1 MGRSVAQGRRRG
13 RGTDIATT
21 DPPAAGISR
30 RAAVVT
36 GLALVAAAL
45 AVYLVTYVDRY
56 YDHFV
61 WQAAAFLEGHAAIR
75 YPVEAAAGL
84 NGNAYF
90 QDVLPIATSD
100 GVPRGLLPFPPLPA
114 LVLVP
119 FVAVWGLATND
130 QLLFTVLAAV
140 DVGLAWWMLG
150 RLPVGPAVRLGTT
163 VFFAFGTVF
172 WYTAQQ
178 STTWFQAHVV
188 AVGLTFLAIGL
199 AIGADRDAAA
209 SGAGRPSR
217 AHPTIRRSTR
227 PGPPADAGRRRSI
240 AASSRP
246 GSCSGWPARRGRRS
260 SSGRRS
266 SRSSERARIGVAA
279 PGRPAWAPP
288 SRSWPCS
295 RMT

>member
-13 RGTDIATT
+13 RGTDIAST

-61 WQAAAFLEGHAAIR
+61 WQAAAFLEGNAAIR
-75 YPVEAAAGL
+75 YPVEATAGL

-114 LVLVP
+114 LLLVP
-119 FVAVWGLATND
+119 FVAVWGLATDD

-140 DVGLAWWMLG
+140 DVGLGWWMLG

-199 AIGADRDAAA
+199 AVGADRDAAA
-209 SGAGRPSR
+209 TERDAVTGPTDDPPVDPARAPPRRLPSIDRRQLAAGFLFGLACTARTPVVLGAPFFAFVGAGAGWRGRAWSAGAGRRDP
-217 AHPTIRRSTR
+217 
-227 PGPPADAGRRRSI
+227 GRR
-240 AASSRP
+240 
-246 GSCSGWPARRGRRS
+246 PAR
-260 SSGRRS
+260 
-266 SRSSERARIGVAA
+266 V
-279 PGRPAWAPP
+279 
-288 SRSWPCS
+288 
-295 RMT
+295 